1 MSSSM
6 MRYSRYAGTP
16 KAHQIDSLRQAR
28 IEGFI
33 SQDQWKDINLRSM
46 LYKKHPDRVLAI
58 EVYSVPDLERPS
70 FQAATSKAN
79 DFKPAAVG
87 DEFGPSWST
96 HWFRI
101 TIEIPSYKDKLEF
114 HWDCNSEGMIWTED
128 GEPIHGLTGG
138 HFQDRRVEFIIP
150 RSWQGRK
157 TFFVEASMNGM
168 FGCAQCLDISIGG
181 PHHPANDII
190 QPPKADRQFL
200 LETAELVEPDQ
211 DAWALYWDFQ
221 VISDM
226 ARTLSSNTWEAQK
239 CLGTANEIMNVF
251 RRDDHSSISACR
263 SLAKMLLADV
273 QVDRERSTLVSAIGH
288 CHIDTAWLWPFGETK
303 RKVARSWATQVDLMD
318 RYPEHRFAASQAQ
331 QYKWLRADYPS
342 VYENVKRKIKSGQF
356 IPVGG
361 SWVENDTNFP
371 SGESLCRQLIY
382 GQRFFQKEFGITC
395 KVFWL
400 PDTFGYASQLPQL
413 LRLAGMP
420 YFFTQKMSWNNIN
433 KFPNST
439 FNWVGLDNTQVLTH
453 MAPTETYNAQ
463 VEAGELQKSVSN
475 HGNLAEDKHSLLL
488 FGNGDGGGGPLAGML
503 ERLKRFQSLS
513 DTIGAVPR
521 VAIVDTV
528 DEFFEGIQKRT
539 QGGKELVTWHGEL
552 YLEFHRGTYTS
563 QALTKLNNRRAEI
576 LLRELEYLTSMALF
590 TKGHEYP
597 KDTLDSMWEDVLLCQ
612 FHDVLPGSCIEM
624 VYEDTTVIYE
634 EVMRKGAKIREEALA
649 ALGAETDGDGLRPS
663 LLNTLTWPRSE
674 IVKLDDVSGF
684 SGAQLDGG
692 SKAGGGGLVAVGSEG
707 LGVTDLV
714 GVPYTPVTVHEE
726 NGTFVLQ
733 NEHLRVCIQ
742 GGEIVSLVDRG
753 VKREL
758 LPEGVRSN
766 RMVLFDDQPLYWDA
780 WDVEIHHLEKYQYVE
795 PGKVTILEQGPLRAS
810 VKVEQKI
817 SENSWI
823 NSIISLDAVLNGPSY
838 TNGFNDALSQ
848 VTVECECEWRED
860 RKFLKAEFAWDLC
873 NPSADYETQFGII
886 RRPTHSNTTWD
897 SAKFEV
903 VCHKFANLD
912 EFGYGVAILNDSKY
926 GFSTHGRTQKLSLL
940 RSPKAPDAHA
950 DMGRQRFKYAILPH
964 RGMLNQSA
972 VVRAGFNFNS
982 PLQVVPRCAGLP
994 RIFVDGGPNV
1004 VLETV
1009 KRSEDGT
1016 DLVMRA
1022 YEAYGG
1028 AASVTITVDLKLDSA
1043 CRVDL
1048 LEEKMEDLEIQSTPT
1063 GSAVSLCFKAFE
1075 VVTIRASVVGI

>member
-1 MSSSM
+1 MSSPAM
-6 MRYSRYAGTP
+6 QYSRYSETP

-33 SQDQWKDINLRSM
+33 SQDQWKGINLQSL
-46 LYKKHPDRVLAI
+46 LYKKHPNRVAI
-58 EVYSVPDLERPS
+58 EVYSVPDLQRPS
-70 FQAATSKAN
+70 FEAATAN
-79 DFKPAAVG
+79 EFNPTAVG
-87 DEFGPSWST
+87 AQFGPAWST

-101 TIEIPSYKDKLEF
+101 TIEIPDYKDKLEF
-114 HWDCNSEGMIWTED
+114 HWDSNSEGMIWTED

-150 RSWQGRK
+150 RSWQGKK

-168 FGCAQCLDISIGG
+168 FGCAQCLDLSIGG

-200 LETAELVEPDQ
+200 LETAELVEADQ
-211 DAWALYWDFQ
+211 DAWALYWDFL
-221 VISDM
+221 VIADA
-226 ARTLSSNTWEAQK
+226 ARTLSSNSWEAQK
-239 CLGTANEIMNVF
+239 CLGLANEIMNAF
-251 RRDDHSSISACR
+251 QRDDRSSISTCR
-263 SLAKMLLADV
+263 LLA
-273 QVDRERSTLVSAIGH
+273 ERLLKEVPVERKQSTIVSAIGH

-303 RKVARSWATQVDLMD
+303 SKVARSWATQVDLMD

-342 VYENVKRKIKSGQF
+342 IYENVKRKIKSGQF
-356 IPVGG
+356 IPIGG

-463 VEAGELQKSVSN
+463 VNAEELQKSVSN
-475 HGNLAEDKHSLLL
+475 HGNLAEDNHSLLL
-488 FGNGDGGGGPLAGML
+488 YGNGDGGGGPLAAML
-503 ERLKRFQSLS
+503 ERLDRFQKLS
-513 DTIGAVPR
+513 DTVGAIPR
-521 VAIVDTV
+521 VGIINHV

-539 QGGKELVTWHGEL
+539 QGGTTLVTWHGEL

-563 QALTKLNNRRAEI
+563 QARTKLNNRRAEI
-576 LLRELEYLTSMALF
+576 MLRELEYLTSMALF
-590 TKGHEYP
+590 TKGHDYP

-634 EVMRKGAKIREEALA
+634 EVMKKGRSIREEALA
-649 ALGAETDGDGLRPS
+649 ALSADADGLS
-663 LLNTLTWPRSE
+663 LLNTLSWPRSE
-674 IVKLDDVSGF
+674 IIKLDDVSRFSNAQNDNEARGF
-684 SGAQLDGG
+684 
-692 SKAGGGGLVAVGSEG
+692 VAVGSDG
-707 LGVTDLV
+707 LGTTDLAEV
-714 GVPYTPVTVHEE
+714 TYTPVTVYEE
-726 NGTFVLQ
+726 NGTFILQ
-733 NEHLRVCIQ
+733 NDQLRVCIF
-742 GGEIVSLVDRG
+742 GGEIVSMIDQGLS
-753 VKREL
+753 REL
-758 LPEGVRSN
+758 LPQGVSGN

-780 WDVEIHHLEKYQYVE
+780 WDVEIHHLEKYQYVK
-795 PGKVTILEQGPLRAS
+795 PGKVTIVDKGPLRAS
-810 VKVEQKI
+810 VKVEQQI
-817 SENSWI
+817 SESSWI
-823 NSIISLDAVLNGPSY
+823 TSIISLDAVLDGPSY
-838 TNGFNDALSQ
+838 TEGFNDALSQ
-848 VTVECECEWRED
+848 LQVECECEWRED
-860 RKFLKAEFAWDLC
+860 RKFLKVEFAWDLC
-873 NPSADYETQFGII
+873 NTSADYETQFGII

-897 SAKFEV
+897 SARFEV
-903 VCHKFANLD
+903 VCHKFANVD

-926 GFSTHGRTQKLSLL
+926 GFSTHGRTQRLSLL

-982 PLQVVPRCAGLP
+982 PLQVVPRCAKLP
-994 RIFVDGGPNV
+994 AISMDGAPNV
-1004 VLETV
+1004 VLETI

-1028 AASVTITVDLKLDSA
+1028 AANATLNVGLNLKSA
-1043 CRVDL
+1043 FKANL
-1048 LEEKMEDLEIQSTPT
+1048 LEEDIESVEVRSTST
-1063 GSAVSLCFKAFE
+1063 GSALSLCFKAFE
-1075 VVTIRASVVGI
+1075 VVTIRACVGEF